1 MDKHKHHQE
10 KEHSEKKEQEENSKL
25 ENLKSELE
33 QALSNHAKAEE
44 EIAEC
49 KDQLIRIVAESEN
62 IRKRAQKQI
71 EDAGKFAINGF
82 SKDLIEVIE
91 NLFLALENIDKDQVN
106 NDENFANLY
115 KGVEM
120 TKNTLVSVF
129 EKHGI
134 KRVHPEVKEF
144 FDHNLHQAVA
154 HIPQEGYQDNMII
167 NVMRAGYVLHDR
179 LIKPAM
185 VVVAK
190 S

>member
-1 MDKHKHHQE
+1 MEKHNQE
-10 KEHSEKKEQEENSKL
+10 NEHSVKEENEEKL
-25 ENLKSELE
+25 RLELE

-44 EIAEC
+44 EIATC
-49 KDQLIRIVAESEN
+49 KDQLVRIVAESEN

-71 EDAGKFAINGF
+71 EDASKFAISGF

-91 NLFLALENIDKDQVN
+91 NLFLALENIDKEQVN

-134 KRVHPEVKEF
+134 KRVNPEVKEF

-154 HIPQEGYQDNMII
+154 HIPQEGYEDNMIVS
-167 NVMRAGYVLHDR
+167 VMRAGYILHDR